1 MQDGEWKKPLK
12 RARAY
17 ADAGA
22 DAILIHSKSGSPGEI
37 YEFVDKWNNRAPLV
51 VVPTKYYNTTTEEL
65 QKKQISMVIY
75 ANHGI
80 RASIRAMSEVFSSVY
95 NTVALLMWKIRLQP

>member
-51 VVPTKYYNTTTEEL
+51 VVPTKYYNTTTGEL

-95 NTVALLMWKIRLQP
+95 NTVALLMWKIKLQP